1 MEETFLKILWTFES
15 KEKLDAFLPILQNND
30 IQYQQLA
37 KGKQIASDSGVI
49 LSVEE
54 DDYIEAKKLL
64 MYYRRKNTNRNRK

>member
-1 MEETFLKILWTFES
+1 VEETFLKILWTFES

-64 MYYRRKNTNRNRK
+64 MFYRRKNTNRNRK

>member
-64 MYYRRKNTNRNRK
+64 MFYRRKNTNRNRK